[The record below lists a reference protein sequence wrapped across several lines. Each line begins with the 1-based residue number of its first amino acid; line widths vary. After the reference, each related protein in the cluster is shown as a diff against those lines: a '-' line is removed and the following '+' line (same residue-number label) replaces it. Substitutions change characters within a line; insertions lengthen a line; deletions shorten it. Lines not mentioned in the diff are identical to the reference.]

1 MNVASLSTHLLCVS
15 DWRVSKFHIIYSP
28 FPPFAVSPES
38 ALFDDK
44 IKGVAQADHKECT
57 YYYRHVL
64 G

>member
-1 MNVASLSTHLLCVS
+1 MSPASQRIFSAYQIGEYPNFILSILLS
-15 DWRVSKFHIIYSP
+15 LL
-28 FPPFAVSPES
+28 FAVSPES

-44 IKGVAQADHKECT
+44 TKGVAQADHKECT